1 MSKEF
6 TGHKQGWARVKKLLV
21 QGVKANVFPGAVLR
35 VLSDSHVI
43 FDYATGFSSLFP
55 ERRKITT
62 DTVFDIASLTKVI
75 VTTSSVMLLVQDK
88 KLKLDEGVST
98 YISEIDSADKRC
110 ITIRQLL
117 SHSAGFS
124 SWKPVYQEIENE
136 EKRTGVRILGT
147 PNARALFLK
156 NILNDPLAYK
166 PGTRALYSDL
176 GFILL
181 GFIVERITG
190 KGLDEFAKEKIFL
203 PLNMRSTFFVKNPHQ
218 RGVKYR
224 FAATERCPWRRKV
237 ICGEVH
243 DENAWAMGGVAG
255 HAGLFST
262 AEDIGIF
269 AEEVI
274 NSYYSRGRLFHKNTA
289 RIFFKQVR
297 TPSSSWALGWD
308 TPTKGNS
315 TSGRYFSSESI
326 GHTGFTGTSIWIDL
340 KRKVA
345 VILLTNRIHPTR
357 ENLKIK
363 EFRPKIH
370 DAIMEALGYGD

>member
-1 MSKEF
+1 MSKELS
-6 TGHKQGWARVKKLLV
+6 GHKQGWARVKELLV
-21 QGVKANVFPGAVLR
+21 HGVQENVFPGAVLR
-35 VLSDSHVI
+35 VLSDSQVL
-43 FDYATGFSSLFP
+43 FDYATGFSSLLP
-55 ERRKITT
+55 ERREITT
-62 DTVFDIASLTKVI
+62 DTIFDIASLTKVI
-75 VTTSSVMLLVQDK
+75 VTTSAVMLLVQDK
-88 KLKLDEGVST
+88 KLNLDEGLST
-98 YISEIDSADKRC
+98 YIREIDSADKRY
-110 ITIRQLL
+110 ISIRQLL
-117 SHSAGFS
+117 SHSAGFN

-136 EKRTGVRILGT
+136 EKRTGVRVLGT

-190 KGLDEFAKEKIFL
+190 KELDEFAKEKIFL
-203 PLNMRSTFFVKNPHQ
+203 PLNMRSTFFVKHTHHN
-218 RGVKYR
+218 GAKYP
-224 FAATERCPWRRKV
+224 FAATEKCPWRKRV

-274 NSYYSRGRLFHKNTA
+274 NSYYGRGRIFHKDTA
-289 RIFFKQVR
+289 RIFFKKER

-308 TPTKGNS
+308 TPTLGNS

-326 GHTGFTGTSIWIDL
+326 GHTGFTGSSIWIDL
-340 KRKVA
+340 RRRVA